1 MAARSGYLVATDFSP
16 ASRRALSAARALAR
30 QTGAALTVAHVRPA
44 SDARAAVNEERGD
57 LLRPPV
63 GALKARVAAHYARR
77 LDALVTGDER
87 PLLLS
92 GAPDLALC
100 REAGRGY
107 DLIVLG
113 NRGRGA
119 LSALFLGSIAQRV
132 LARSPIP
139 VLIVPSAS
147 RRRR

>member
-1 MAARSGYLVATDFSP
+1 MSSRSGYLVATDFSP
-16 ASRRALSAARALAR
+16 ASRRAVAAARALAR
-30 QTGAALTVAHVRPA
+30 KTGATVTVAHVRPT

-57 LLRPPV
+57 LFRPPV
-63 GALKARVAAHYARR
+63 GSLRTRIAAHYARR
-77 LDALVTGDER
+77 LGAAVSAGER

-92 GAPDLALC
+92 GAPDIALC
-100 REAGRGY
+100 REAARGY

-119 LSALFLGSIAQRV
+119 VGALFLGTIAQRV

-139 VLIVPSAS
+139 VLIVPS
-147 RRRR
+147 RRRS